1 MRAIRGLPVEIRTLK
16 AAEAVSPVKQRVA
29 AQLLAE
35 AAYRELCRALDSCGV
50 DHLLLKGPHLGWTVY
65 SDPAERPYGD
75 LDVLVRAEQFG
86 DAVTALTAGGF
97 APKGALERRSVTWA
111 SAYNQQHVSP
121 YGWLVELHRELA
133 PHGQY
138 LIDYAGLFS
147 RAEAFRFGRVPARG
161 LATEDLLLHLVVH
174 AGKTAF
180 ADIEP
185 KHIEDVAVLV
195 VRREVQWDVFVQRS
209 RSAGCSAA
217 SWVLF
222 SAAVKIHGAQ
232 IPEDVLKQLR
242 PSGLRRWWLGIWLT
256 QERFPIFRP
265 RAFPA
270 ALRRMLVS
278 PGLIDSLSH
287 GVRCGWNYA
296 RLRLRDRSGLR

>member
-1 MRAIRGLPVEIRTLK
+1 M
-16 AAEAVSPVKQRVA
+16 A

-35 AAYRELCRALDSCGV
+35 AAYQKLSCALNSSGV

-65 SDPAERPYGD
+65 SDPADRPYCD
-75 LDVLVRAEQFG
+75 LDVLVRAEQF
-86 DAVTALTAGGF
+86 DAAVAALIAGGF
-97 APKGALERRSVTWA
+97 APKGALEGRPATWA

-180 ADIEP
+180 ADIEA
-185 KHIEDVAVLV
+185 KHVEDVAVLV
-195 VRREVQWDVFVQRS
+195 ARREVRWDVFFERA
-209 RSAGCSAA
+209 RSAGCCTA
-217 SWVLF
+217 SWVLL
-222 SAAVKIHGAQ
+222 SAAVKMHGAQ
-232 IPEDVLKQLR
+232 IPEDVLNRLR

-256 QERFPIFRP
+256 REQFPIFR
-265 RAFPA
+265 RLGLPA
-270 ALRRMLVS
+270 ALRRVLVS
-278 PGLIDSLSH
+278 PTVIDSFSH
-287 GVRCGWNYA
+287 SVRCGWSYA
-296 RLRLRDRSGLR
+296 RLRLRDRSGQR

>member
-1 MRAIRGLPVEIRTLK
+1 VN
-16 AAEAVSPVKQRVA
+16 AASRLSAESPPLQTTEVVSPGVQLVGS
-29 AQLLAE
+29 QLLAE
-35 AAYRELCRALDSCGV
+35 SAYQELSRALSSRGI

-65 SDPAERPYGD
+65 ADPAERPYSD
-75 LDVLVRAEQFG
+75 LDVLVRAEQFD
-86 DAVTALTAGGF
+86 DAVTALTEGGF
-97 APKGALERRSVTWA
+97 APKGGLEGRSATWA

-121 YGWLVELHRELA
+121 HGWLVELHRELA

-138 LIDYAGLFS
+138 PIDYAGLFS
-147 RAEAFRFGRVPARG
+147 RAEAFLFGAIPARG

-195 VRREVQWDVFVQRS
+195 VRCEVQWDVFVQRA

-222 SAAVKIHGAQ
+222 SAAVQMHGAQ
-232 IPEDVLKQLR
+232 IPEDVRKRLR
-242 PSGLRRWWLGIWLT
+242 PSGLRRWWLGLWLT
-256 QERFPIFRP
+256 QEQFPVFRP

-278 PGLIDSLSH
+278 PGLIDSVSH
-287 GVRCGWNYA
+287 GVRCGWHYA